1 MIIQI
6 VDYIIG
12 QIIYTATLTMYTPD
26 NAAISKMAKIHRTN
40 ILKPLEIYCHK
51 EYLNSDVY
59 FLEVVA
65 NIKFKKECQGHYK
78 DLITRNNRMKYEM
91 SYYQG

>member
-6 VDYIIG
+6 VDYIKG
-12 QIIYTATLTMYTPD
+12 QNIYTATLIPPIMRP
-26 NAAISKMAKIHRTN
+26 IPKMAKIHRTN

-51 EYLNSDVY
+51 KYLNSDVY

-65 NIKFKKECQGHYK
+65 NIKFKKEC
-78 DLITRNNRMKYEM
+78 
-91 SYYQG
+91 